1 MAETPIIISID
12 GPASSGKSTVG
23 YLLAQ
28 KLGFLFFDTGIL
40 YRAVTCVALQQGYP
54 ITHESAITQLAS
66 ELKIDVLPPTVA
78 DGRQNTVLINDMDE
92 TWNLRAPAVELN
104 VSIVATYRQVRQLL
118 TNTMRQIG
126 QRGNIVMVGR
136 DIGTVVMPNAD
147 VKFFVTSSAEE
158 RANRRHQQNLRN
170 HIPSDYAE
178 ILAGLKERDHLDST
192 RATAPLVQAEAAI
205 LVDST
210 HMTIQETVQVLID
223 LVYLASQRLMAQRI
237 QASQ

>member
-1 MAETPIIISID
+1 MTETPIIISID

-40 YRAVTCVALQQGYP
+40 YRAVTCAALQRGYP
-54 ITHESAITQLAS
+54 IAHESAITQLAG
-66 ELKIDVLPPTVA
+66 ELKIDVLPATIA

-92 TWNLRAPAVELN
+92 TWNLRAPAVEQN

-118 TNTMRQIG
+118 TDTMRRIG

-147 VKFFVTSSAEE
+147 VKFFVTMSNFSLPPVLKNALT
-158 RANRRHQQNLRN
+158 AATNK
-170 HIPSDYAE
+170 IYAMAFRV
-178 ILAGLKERDHLDST
+178 I
-192 RATAPLVQAEAAI
+192 
-205 LVDST
+205 
-210 HMTIQETVQVLID
+210 MTKF
-223 LVYLASQRLMAQRI
+223 
-237 QASQ
+237 